1 VSWSVLR
8 GGFPSLASI
17 SIPDSLNR
25 KACLGTLNFPR
36 ITLNFVTIKQRMR
49 ITTAMLQELEQS
61 IAPDAKAEIRVY
73 AGGCDIRVRWDKGM
87 KEVNQNLGAAQLAQI
102 EEYREEK
109 MGRVWDRLIR
119 KFQGLRDQGSNKP
132 N

>member
-1 VSWSVLR
+1 M
-8 GGFPSLASI
+8 ASI